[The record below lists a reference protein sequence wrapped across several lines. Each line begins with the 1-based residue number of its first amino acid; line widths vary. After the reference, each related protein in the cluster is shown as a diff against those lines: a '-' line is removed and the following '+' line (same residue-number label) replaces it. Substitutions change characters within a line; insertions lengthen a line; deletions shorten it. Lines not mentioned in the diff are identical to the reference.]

1 MRISYDKEVDALY
14 IKLLEGDYQC
24 RTLRLGNNVS
34 LNIGPNEELVGIEIL
49 DARKSNLLEKDLPE
63 LVKRAEAGDYTWAV
77 AA

>member
-24 RTLRLGNNVS
+24 RTLGLGKNVS

-63 LVKRAEAGDYTWAV
+63 FIKRAEAGDYSWAV